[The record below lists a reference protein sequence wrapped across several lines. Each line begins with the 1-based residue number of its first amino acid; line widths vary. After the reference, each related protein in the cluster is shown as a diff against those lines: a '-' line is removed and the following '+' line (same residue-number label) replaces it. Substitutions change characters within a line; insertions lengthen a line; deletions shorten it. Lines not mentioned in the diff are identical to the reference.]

1 MKSYLKILIGN
12 VLLTGAYT
20 FLTVPNNIINGGVTS
35 TSLLISHYLNIDI
48 GYISTAITLFLLLFG
63 LITLGK
69 KIFLL
74 NQLSAVFAMLFFLT
88 YFIKS
93 PFR

>member
-48 GYISTAITLFLLLFG
+48 GYISTAITLFLLLFD
-63 LITLGK
+63 LITLRK
-69 KIFLL
+69 NFFIK
-74 NQLSAVFAMLFFLT
+74 SAFSSVCYVVFLT

>member
-1 MKSYLKILIGN
+1 MSKN

-48 GYISTAITLFLLLFG
+48 GYIMRTHVC
-63 LITLGK
+63 
-69 KIFLL
+69 
-74 NQLSAVFAMLFFLT
+74 QQ
-88 YFIKS
+88 
-93 PFR
+93 

>member
-35 TSLLISHYLNIDI
+35 TSLLISHYFKYRHRLYKYSNYTFSIIIWLN
-48 GYISTAITLFLLLFG
+48 YFRE
-63 LITLGK
+63 
-69 KIFLL
+69 KIF
-74 NQLSAVFAMLFFLT
+74 
-88 YFIKS
+88 Y
-93 PFR
+93 